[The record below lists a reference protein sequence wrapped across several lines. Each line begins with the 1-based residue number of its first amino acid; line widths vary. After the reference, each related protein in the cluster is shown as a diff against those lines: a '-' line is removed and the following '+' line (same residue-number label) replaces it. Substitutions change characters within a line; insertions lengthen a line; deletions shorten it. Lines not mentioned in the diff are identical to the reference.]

1 MIGKTKND
9 EKVGLYGFIP
19 NCAAYVIKGH
29 YQ

>member
-1 MIGKTKND
+1 MMGQTKND